1 MPQPSRS
8 ASLIVGFEA
17 IPLRAASVT
26 GDPLDTIAETILVV
40 LTDAEGR
47 QGVGEAD
54 APAAVVKAFLDM
66 PSEHLWSQGFRD
78 LLIGADP
85 LDRAGLWSRLYEA
98 TIYAGRRGLGIHALS
113 AVDIALCDLA
123 GKQAGLPVW
132 KLMGG
137 ARRPQLRPYCTI
149 YPGLPAPG
157 RGIPELMSETAR
169 QFDAALALGFRAV
182 KMEVLFYDAVT
193 DAELAG
199 LIAEGRRMLGE
210 GITLMLDF
218 GYRWKH
224 WRDAAWLLER
234 IADCD
239 IYFAEAT
246 LAHDDLDGHR
256 HLAARAPMRICGAEM
271 AATRFEVR
279 EWIERGDVDV
289 VQPDISRAGGLTEM
303 ARIADLCEL
312 HGVELIPHG
321 WKTGILAHAGLH
333 LQAISAAS
341 PFVEYV
347 SPAVY
352 AGTLRRDLVT
362 PEPVVADGL
371 IALPE
376 AAGLGFDL
384 DWTVVN
390 RYRADRQ
397 E

>member
-1 MPQPSRS
+1 MPETGRRPCPVTR
-8 ASLIVGFEA
+8 FEA
-17 IPLRAASVT
+17 IPLRAPSDT

-54 APAAVVKAFLDM
+54 APATVVKAFLDM
-66 PSEHLWSQGFRD
+66 PAEHLWSQGFRD
-78 LLIGADP
+78 LVIGADP
-85 LDRAGLWSRLYEA
+85 MDRTGLWSRLYDA
-98 TIYAGRRGLGIHALS
+98 TIWSGRRGLGIHALS

-137 ARRPQLRPYCTI
+137 ARRDHLRPYCTI

-157 RGIPELMSETAR
+157 RGIPELMAETAR
-169 QFDAALALGFRAV
+169 QVEAAFAAGFRAM
-182 KMEVLFYDAVT
+182 KLEVLFYDAVT

-199 LIAEGRRMLGE
+199 LIADGRRMLGD
-210 GITLMLDF
+210 GIPMMLDF
-218 GYRWKH
+218 GYRWRN

-239 IYFAEAT
+239 VHFAEAT
-246 LAHDDLDGHR
+246 LPHDDLDGHR
-256 HLAARAPMRICGAEM
+256 RLAARAPMRLCGAEM
-271 AATRFEVR
+271 AATRFEIR
-279 EWIERGDVDV
+279 EWIATGGVDV

-312 HGVELIPHG
+312 HGVEVIPHG
-321 WKTGILAHAGLH
+321 WKTGVLAHAGLH
-333 LQAISAAS
+333 FQAISAAS

-347 SPAVY
+347 SPFVCAS
-352 AGTLRRDLVT
+352 TLRRDLVS
-362 PEPVVADGL
+362 PEPCVTEGT
-371 IALPE
+371 IPLPQ

-384 DWTVVN
+384 DWEVVS
-390 RYRADRQ
+390 RYRAGRQ